1 MSGNPGKYISIE
13 KAPIAESNPKV
24 KIVKNRS
31 LPFIIASE
39 DNSIKY
45 FIKTVMNFLKS
56 CGVLKAFQKT
66 LSLHLHEMKKKKYS
80 LENILANLK
89 IDALNEMQ
97 LATLKANKK
106 DEDIIL
112 LSATGSGKT
121 LAFLLPILENLEAEN
136 KNTQALIVVPS
147 RELAMQI
154 EQVFKTMGTG
164 NKITATYGGHKREI
178 EENNLVQP
186 PAVIVGTPGRLGD
199 HIRRGNITI
208 DSITTLVLDEFD
220 KSLELGFLEEMK
232 FILESLKNVQ
242 KKILTSATEAVEIP
256 AFTSLKNLE
265 RINYLNPDEG
275 KKGLAIKS
283 VFSPDKDKSET
294 LFRLMCYLG
303 NRSTIVFCNH
313 REAVERTSKLLS
325 EKGIYNEFYHGGMEQ
340 QQRDSALSKFRNGT
354 TNVLVTTDLA
364 SRGLDIANIRY
375 IIHYHLPLTE
385 DAFTHRNGRTARM
398 EASGTA
404 ILIISEDEKLP
415 AYIDEQE
422 DERITL
428 PEENILPEK
437 PKWATLFI
445 AAGKKDKIN
454 KVDIVGFLT
463 NKGQLKKEDIGL
475 IEVKDFFS
483 FVAIRKVKMN
493 HVLHLIK
500 NEKIKNKKVKMEVAK

>member
-1 MSGNPGKYISIE
+1 
-13 KAPIAESNPKV
+13 
-24 KIVKNRS
+24 
-31 LPFIIASE
+31 
-39 DNSIKY
+39 
-45 FIKTVMNFLKS
+45 
-56 CGVLKAFQKT
+56 
-66 LSLHLHEMKKKKYS
+66 MKKEKYS
-80 LENILANLK
+80 LENILINLK
-89 IDALNEMQ
+89 IDRLNDMQ
-97 LATLKANKK
+97 LAAIEANKK

-121 LAFLLPILENLEAEN
+121 LAFLLPILENIDPEN
-136 KNTQALIVVPS
+136 KNTQVLIVVPS

-164 NKITATYGGHKREI
+164 NKITSAYGGHKREI

-186 PAVIVGTPGRLGD
+186 PAVIVGTPGRLCD
-199 HIRRGNITI
+199 HIRRGNITV
-208 DSITTLVLDEFD
+208 DSISTLVLDEFD

-232 FILESLKNVQ
+232 FIIESLKNVQ
-242 KKILTSATEAVEIP
+242 KKILTSATDAVEIP
-256 AFTSLKNLE
+256 DFIKLKNAQKINFLAPGAEQE
-265 RINYLNPDEG
+265 R
-275 KKGLAIKS
+275 LAIKS
-283 VFSPDKDKSET
+283 VFSEDKDKSEI
-294 LFRLMCYLG
+294 LFKLLCYLG

-354 TNVLVTTDLA
+354 TNVLITTDLA

-375 IIHYHLPLTE
+375 IVHYHLPLTE

-404 ILIISEDEKLP
+404 ILILTEEEKLP
-415 AYIDEQE
+415 AYIHENVEQ
-422 DERITL
+422 ITL

-445 AAGKKDKIN
+445 AAGKKDKVN
-454 KVDIVGFLT
+454 KVDIVGFLS
-463 NKGQLKKEDIGL
+463 NKGQLKKDDIGL

-483 FVAIRKVKMN
+483 FVAIRKSKMN
-493 HVLHLIK
+493 HTLHLVK
-500 NEKIKNKKVKMEVAK
+500 DQKIKNKKVKMEVAK

>member
-1 MSGNPGKYISIE
+1 
-13 KAPIAESNPKV
+13 
-24 KIVKNRS
+24 
-31 LPFIIASE
+31 
-39 DNSIKY
+39 
-45 FIKTVMNFLKS
+45 
-56 CGVLKAFQKT
+56 
-66 LSLHLHEMKKKKYS
+66 MKKEKYS
-80 LENILANLK
+80 LENILINLK
-89 IDALNEMQ
+89 IDRLNDMQ
-97 LATLKANKK
+97 LAAIEANKK

-121 LAFLLPILENLEAEN
+121 LAFLLPILENIDPEN

-164 NKITATYGGHKREI
+164 NKITSAYGGHKREI

-186 PAVIVGTPGRLGD
+186 PAIIVGTPGRLCD
-199 HIRRGNITI
+199 HIRRGNITV
-208 DSITTLVLDEFD
+208 DSISTLVLDEFD

-232 FILESLKNVQ
+232 FIIESLKNVH
-242 KKILTSATEAVEIP
+242 KKILTSATDAVEIP
-256 AFTSLKNLE
+256 DFIKLKNPRKIDFLVPGAEQE
-265 RINYLNPDEG
+265 R
-275 KKGLAIKS
+275 LAIKS
-283 VFSPDKDKSET
+283 VFSEDKDKSET
-294 LFRLMCYLG
+294 LFKLLCYLG

-354 TNVLVTTDLA
+354 TNVLITTDLA

-375 IIHYHLPLTE
+375 IVHYHLPLTE

-404 ILIISEDEKLP
+404 ILILSEEEKLP
-415 AYIDEQE
+415 AYIHENVEQ
-422 DERITL
+422 INL
-428 PEENILPEK
+428 PEENVLPEK

-445 AAGKKDKIN
+445 AAGKKDKVN
-454 KVDIVGFLT
+454 KVDIVGFLS
-463 NKGQLKKEDIGL
+463 NKAQLKKDDIGL

-483 FVAIRKVKMN
+483 FVAIRKSKMN
-493 HVLHLIK
+493 HTLHVIK
-500 NEKIKNKKVKMEVAK
+500 DQKIKNKKVKMEVAK